1 MKKIYNNNKM
11 NKKNNLLKLKIIKK
25 INKINNKIVTKQKKN
40 NIMILKR

>member
-11 NKKNNLLKLKIIKK
+11 NKKNNLLKLKIIKE
-25 INKINNKIVTKQKKN
+25 INKINNKIVRKQKKN